1 MRGRKTRVRD
11 RRRKVT
17 RPRPLPREV
26 DCPGIGKAHTG
37 TVDKSS
43 GRAKGY
49 CPACEN
55 LEPVEYVAGAWVMDY
70 RKRSE

>member
-1 MRGRKTRVRD
+1 MQNGEGPQLLNGGK
-11 RRRKVT
+11 
-17 RPRPLPREV
+17 LPREV